1 MSHETYELKAEAR
14 EQVGKGSARAVR
26 RDGKVPAVI
35 YGDKQPPLA
44 IALSYKDVYYKIH
57 GGGFLTT
64 VATIDV
70 GGKKIP
76 VLPKDYQLD
85 PVNDNPL
92 HVDFL
97 RIGKDTEVNVDVP
110 VHFINEDKSP
120 GIKRGGVLNI
130 VRHEVEFHC
139 PANAIPEFITVDLD
153 GTDIGDSIHISAVKL
168 PAGVSRSFSDR
179 DFTIATIA
187 GLGRHEAG
195 EPRRT
200 RPPRPRLRL
209 PRPPKANAVVAPG
222 RPSPCCSSQVSA
234 IPARNMPTT
243 GTMSASWRRT
253 RLPAAMTFRPGRRSS
268 RALIAEGTHRRRE
281 GRC

>member
-1 MSHETYELKAEAR
+1 MSQEAYELKAEAR

-44 IALSYKDVYYKIH
+44 IALSYKEVYYKIH

-70 GGKKIP
+70 GGKKIQ

-85 PVNDNPL
+85 PVSDNPV

-97 RIGKDTEVNVDVP
+97 RVGKDTEVNVEVP

-120 GIKRGGVLNI
+120 GIKRGGTLNI
-130 VRHEVEFHC
+130 VRHEIEFHC
-139 PANAIPEFITVDLD
+139 PVNSIPEFIEVDLA
-153 GTDIGDSIHISAVKL
+153 GTDIGDSIHISAITL
-168 PAGVSRSFSDR
+168 PAGVRPIIQDR

-187 GLGRHEAG
+187 GHGGAQEDAG
-195 EPRRT
+195 ES
-200 RPPRPRLRL
+200 
-209 PRPPKANAVVAPG
+209 AADAASAP
-222 RPSPCCSSQVSA
+222 
-234 IPARNMPTT
+234 
-243 GTMSASWRRT
+243 
-253 RLPAAMTFRPGRRSS
+253 
-268 RALIAEGTHRRRE
+268 AEKE
-281 GRC
+281 